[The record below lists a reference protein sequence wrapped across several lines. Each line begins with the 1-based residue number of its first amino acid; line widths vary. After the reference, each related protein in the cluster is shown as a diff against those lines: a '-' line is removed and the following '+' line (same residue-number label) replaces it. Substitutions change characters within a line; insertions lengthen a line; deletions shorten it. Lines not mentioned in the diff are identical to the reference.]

1 MGGPPMNRRDSG
13 SAKLKATGGP
23 PVPRDL
29 NRPRHILILVENLP
43 LPFDRR
49 VWQEACAL
57 RDAGYRVSAICPML
71 KGYTKPYEELDGIH
85 IYRHPLGAA
94 DAQTAKGYA
103 REYAS
108 ALYHQFRL
116 ALKIYWANPF
126 DAIHACN
133 PPDLLFLVALP
144 FLPFGVRFLFDHHDI
159 NPELFDVKFGRK
171 NWTKRLLY
179 RTVCMAER
187 LTFFFSRRASI
198 ATNQSYK
205 QIAIERGHM
214 DPDRVFVVR
223 SAPDLRKFIPASAN
237 PRWKRGKRFLV
248 GYLGTIGPQE
258 GLHYLVEAAAYLK
271 QARPQNDIGWIVIGD
286 GPTRQ
291 DVINLAQR
299 MGLENDI
306 AFPGRLDDA
315 TMIEALCTCDVCV
328 NTDLATEMN
337 DKSTMNKIIEY
348 MALGRPIVQF
358 DLTEGRVSAGMASVY
373 APPNDSTQLA
383 SQVAD
388 LLENPTLRRQM
399 GEYGRRRVEEKLA
412 WKFSVPILSRPF
424 SPTGSSA
431 APANLIPTS
440 PPRKRPTPKGPIR
453 GMPPRAAPSWP
464 APSWRN
470 A

>member
-1 MGGPPMNRRDSG
+1 M
-13 SAKLKATGGP
+13 
-23 PVPRDL
+23 

-71 KGYTKPYEELDGIH
+71 KGYTKPYELLEGVH
-85 IYRHPLGAA
+85 IYRHPLRA
-94 DAQTAKGYA
+94 DESQTAKGYA
-103 REYAS
+103 REYGT
-108 ALYHQFRL
+108 ALWHQTRI
-116 ALKIYWANPF
+116 AWRIYRKHPF

-144 FLPFGVRFLFDHHDI
+144 FLLLGVRFLFDHHDI
-159 NPELFDVKFGRK
+159 NPELFEIKFGRK
-171 NWTKRLLY
+171 RFTKRLLY
-179 RTVCMAER
+179 RMVVLAER

-205 QIAIERGHM
+205 RIAVQRGHM

-223 SAPDLRKFIPASAN
+223 SAPDLRKFVAVPAD
-237 PRWKRGKRFLV
+237 PRWKAGKKYLI

-258 GLHYLVEAAAYLK
+258 GLQFLVEAAQILK
-271 QARPQNDIGWIVIGD
+271 AKRNDIGWIVIGD

-291 DVINLAQR
+291 DIVNLAQR
-299 MGLENDI
+299 QGLADDI

-315 TMIEALCTCDVCV
+315 TMIQALCSCDVCV

-348 MALGRPIVQF
+348 MALARPIVQF
-358 DLTEGRVSAGMASVY
+358 DLTEGRVSAGLASAY
-373 APPNDSTQLA
+373 APPNDAAELA
-383 SQVAD
+383 EQIEA

-399 GEYGRRRVEEKLA
+399 GEYGRTRVEQQLA
-412 WKFSVPILSRPF
+412 WKYSVPILLDAYETLFAGKVIRRVRELDSD
-424 SPTGSSA
+424 A
-431 APANLIPTS
+431 TS
-440 PPRKRPTPKGPIR
+440 PKPDDLRSDITDGPKLAGT
-453 GMPPRAAPSWP
+453 GVA
-464 APSWRN
+464 
-470 A
+470 

>member
-1 MGGPPMNRRDSG
+1 M
-13 SAKLKATGGP
+13 
-23 PVPRDL
+23 

-71 KGYTKPYEELDGIH
+71 KGYTKPYELLEGVH
-85 IYRHPLGAA
+85 IYRHPLRA
-94 DAQTAKGYA
+94 DESQTAKGYA
-103 REYAS
+103 REYGT
-108 ALYHQFRL
+108 ALWHQMRI
-116 ALKIYWANPF
+116 AWRIYRKHPF

-144 FLPFGVRFLFDHHDI
+144 FLLLGVRFLFDHHDI
-159 NPELFDVKFGRK
+159 NPELFEIKFGRK
-171 NWTKRLLY
+171 RFTKRLLY
-179 RTVCMAER
+179 RMVVLAER

-205 QIAIERGHM
+205 RIAVQRGHM

-223 SAPDLRKFIPASAN
+223 SAPDLRKFVAVPAD
-237 PRWKRGKRFLV
+237 PRWKAGKKYLI

-258 GLHYLVEAAAYLK
+258 GLQFLVEAAQILK
-271 QARPQNDIGWIVIGD
+271 AKRNDIGWIVIGD

-291 DVINLAQR
+291 DIVNLAQR
-299 MGLENDI
+299 QGLADDI

-315 TMIEALCTCDVCV
+315 TMIQALCTCDVCV

-348 MALGRPIVQF
+348 MALARPIVQF
-358 DLTEGRVSAGMASVY
+358 DLTEGRVSAGLASAY
-373 APPNDSTQLA
+373 APPNDAAELA
-383 SQVAD
+383 EQIEA

-399 GEYGRRRVEEKLA
+399 GEYGRTRVEQQLA
-412 WKFSVPILSRPF
+412 WKYSVPILLDAYETLFAGKVIRRARELDSD
-424 SPTGSSA
+424 T
-431 APANLIPTS
+431 TS
-440 PPRKRPTPKGPIR
+440 PKPDDLRSDITDGPKLAGT
-453 GMPPRAAPSWP
+453 GVA
-464 APSWRN
+464 
-470 A
+470 